1 MHERVPAGVC
11 YVIVVMIPAAII
23 CFWTLIIDG
32 LFAHSQ
38 PTDSEGTGR
47 RLGRYRL
54 VDRLWELNCGIL
66 GLALSEG
73 TAFVITGEL
82 IQHGDLWGHQSAH
95 KYYRS
100 PQEHRRQATSRSN

>member
-11 YVIVVMIPAAII
+11 YVIVVMCPAAII
-23 CFWTLIIDG
+23 CFWTLVVDG
-32 LFAHSQ
+32 LFGHSQ

-47 RLGRYRL
+47 RIGRYRL

-73 TAFVITGEL
+73 TAFVITGKP
-82 IQHGDLWGHQSAH
+82 IRQDFKQNRSA
-95 KYYRS
+95 Y
-100 PQEHRRQATSRSN
+100 T

>member
-1 MHERVPAGVC
+1 MPAGIC
-11 YVIVVMIPAAII
+11 YIIVVICPAIII
-23 CFWTLIIDG
+23 CFWTLVIDG

-38 PTDSEGTGR
+38 PTDAEGTGR

-73 TAFVITGEL
+73 TAFVITGRFT
-82 IQHGDLWGHQSAH
+82 QDDDL
-95 KYYRS
+95 
-100 PQEHRRQATSRSN
+100 QEESISSWMA